1 MVIASSIAK
10 NIAAAP
16 SVENQFPLDNN
27 PIASVDALMAV
38 RISEAIKNDDLL
50 TVRKTLP
57 SIPSYR
63 SQFGSVLHLAASF
76 GSTKTFEELLSE
88 GVDVNCQNIDGSTAL
103 HVASRLGRQEI
114 VELLLCQ
121 ENIDDTIRDKD
132 GKTPLEIAKG
142 RQIASIFEYARNI
155 YVIRKTKQMLSF
167 AHRGDFESLKELFDS
182 LRNQALLDINTFDP
196 HGDTILHISSRLGN
210 LQLVQ
215 LALDLGADPFIKNRK
230 GKIPLEIC
238 KDDSIKHLL
247 KEAPMVNSHDT
258 ILGHRA
264 RVEGFLGKWTNYAEG
279 YRRRWFVLE
288 DGILSY
294 YRSQVDYPV
303 SCRGS
308 LNLQF
313 AQVIPHSHDRLRFE
327 VNGMNSTM
335 RYHLRADNAADA
347 KRWVIAINQAQV
359 ALSTEPSP
367 SSSKAIPIVGAGTG
381 SPDSIYHN
389 LIDEEFER
397 VGKNLVNTSLTTLES
412 IELLFARIL
421 LEENS
426 PGNMQQEIEEEARS
440 TFPCLAKTLK
450 QILTEFEEREASWKQ
465 KLETETQQRQL
476 FEDSLR
482 AVALEN
488 HKLEL
493 YTRKK
498 LKNSPSN
505 EIKEME
511 EFYDAVESEED
522 LPMSEESDLSAPSTE
537 LISSSD
543 SLKKFRISSSD
554 FIDVDLVGYPEH
566 FRSSLPADSTGMP
579 AINLWSI
586 LKGMLGKDLFRV
598 PLPVNFSEPLSM
610 LQRLCEEMEYS
621 ELLDQA
627 ARSLD
632 PIERIKFIGLFAI
645 SGYASTDCRLTKPFN
660 PLLGETFEYVS
671 REKGFRY
678 MSEQVSHHPPISA
691 CNCESASW
699 VLWSDANVKNK
710 FSGRCLELIP
720 EGYTHIVLKTTGDHY
735 LFKKVKSAVY
745 NIIVGKLWLDHYG
758 IMEVENATNRSISCH
773 IEFKPGGWTD
783 SKRVLLKALKDGV
796 EVLELEGKW
805 NHHVGQAWHRSH
817 LPANSTVMY
826 KFTTFA
832 LTMNQLTEELRKV
845 ICPTDSRL
853 RPDQRAMEEGRFE
866 EANALKIKLEEK
878 QRTAQKLFQGG
889 QFEYN
894 ARWFIKTID
903 EAHQVVTWKFN
914 NEYWRARETGEWDNN
929 IPDIF

>member
-1 MVIASSIAK
+1 MVIASSISK
-10 NIAAAP
+10 NVP
-16 SVENQFPLDNN
+16 PNSLETQLPVNN
-27 PIASVDALMAV
+27 NTVASVDALTAV
-38 RISEAIKNDDLL
+38 RISEAIKNDDLI
-50 TVRKTLP
+50 TIRKSLP
-57 SIPSYR
+57 SVSTYR
-63 SQFGSVLHLAASF
+63 SQFGTVLHLAASF
-76 GSTKTFEELLSE
+76 GSTKTFDELLSE
-88 GVDVNCQNIDGSTAL
+88 GIDVNCQNIDGCTAL

-121 ENIDDTIRDKD
+121 EEIDDTIKDKE
-132 GKTPLEIAKG
+132 GKSPLEIAKS
-142 RQIASIFEYARNI
+142 RQISSVFEYARNI
-155 YVIRKTKQMLSF
+155 YVIKKTKQMITF
-167 AHRGDFESLKELFDS
+167 ALRGDFDSLKELFEKP
-182 LRNQALLDINTFDP
+182 RNQALLDINTID
-196 HGDTILHISSRLGN
+196 HNGDTILHICSRMGN
-210 LQLVQ
+210 LQMVQ
-215 LALDLGADPFIKNRK
+215 LVLNLGADPFIKNRK
-230 GKIPLEIC
+230 GKIPMEVC
-238 KDDSIKHLL
+238 KDEMIKHLL
-247 KEAPMVNSHDT
+247 KEAPMVNSHET
-258 ILGHRA
+258 ILGHRT

-294 YRSQVDYPV
+294 YKSQVDYPV

-313 AQVIPHSHDRLRFE
+313 AQVFPHSHDRLRFE

-347 KRWVIAINQAQV
+347 KRWIIAINQAQV
-359 ALSTEPSP
+359 AMSTEPSP
-367 SSSKAIPIVGAGTG
+367 SSSKIIPIVGAGTG

-389 LIDEEFER
+389 LIDEEFEKT
-397 VGKNLVNTSLTTLES
+397 GKNLINTGLSTLES
-412 IELLFARIL
+412 FELLFARIFV
-421 LEENS
+421 EEESAVNR
-426 PGNMQQEIEEEARS
+426 QEIEEEARNS
-440 TFPCLAKTLK
+440 FPTFVKTLK
-450 QILTEFEEREASWKQ
+450 QILTEFEERESVWKQ
-465 KLETETQQRQL
+465 KLESETQQRQL

-505 EIKEME
+505 DIKEIE
-511 EFYDAVESEED
+511 EFYDAVESED
-522 LPMSEESDLSAPSTE
+522 DINISDESDLSTPSDD
-537 LISSSD
+537 LVSSSE
-543 SLKKFRISSSD
+543 SLRKLRISSMD
-554 FIDVDLVGYPEH
+554 FIEAELVGYPEN
-566 FRSSLPADSTGMP
+566 FRTSLPADSTGMP

-627 ARSLD
+627 ARSGD
-632 PIERIKFIGLFAI
+632 PSERIMLVGLFAI
-645 SGYASTDCRLTKPFN
+645 SGYSSTDCRLTKPFN

-691 CNCESASW
+691 CHCESANW
-699 VLWSDANVKNK
+699 ILWSDANVKNK

-735 LFKKVKSAVY
+735 IFRKVKSAVY

-758 IMEVENATNRSISCH
+758 TMKIENVKNKSLYCQ
-773 IEFKPGGWTD
+773 IEFKPAGWTD
-783 SKRVLLKALKDGV
+783 SKKVHLKVLHEGI
-796 EVLELEGKW
+796 ETLEMEGKW
-805 NHHVGQAWHRSH
+805 NHHMGQIWHKTH
-817 LPANSTVMY
+817 MPPNSAVMY

-832 LTMNQLTEELRKV
+832 MSMNQLTETLKKS

-853 RPDQRAMEEGRFE
+853 RPDQRAMETGYFE
-866 EANALKIKLEEK
+866 EANNLKIKLEEK
-878 QRTAQKLFQGG
+878 QRTTQKLFQES
-889 QFEYN
+889 QFEYTP
-894 ARWFIKTID
+894 RWFIKTMD
-903 EAHQVVTWKFN
+903 EVYKIESWKFTD
-914 NEYWRARETGEWDNN
+914 EYWQIRKTGEWKN